1 MLIHVQQINHGR
13 HEHDASAYS
22 QKSYEQA
29 ADKSEQKN
37 CNGHRIQNA
46 LREWLRSVQ
55 LSPLF
60 STVRLSAASSGEH
73 AVTLRNAHVFLFAWN
88 LLYLLVSVTSAVWP
102 VGSLLDHLGSQM
114 TLDPRKYRAVDS
126 GWMGVNNDEE
136 FDATH
141 AYRPE
146 TGVFQRHATE
156 GRHHR
161 LRLCGPAPGA
171 AICRGGAQSHR
182 VRY

>member
-1 MLIHVQQINHGR
+1 M
-13 HEHDASAYS
+13 
-22 QKSYEQA
+22 
-29 ADKSEQKN
+29 
-37 CNGHRIQNA
+37 
-46 LREWLRSVQ
+46 Q

-60 STVRLSAASSGEH
+60 STVLLSAATS
-73 AVTLRNAHVFLFAWN
+73 LKCRNTRKRACFLFAWE

-102 VGSLLDHLGSQM
+102 AGSLLDHLGSQM
-114 TLDPRKYRAVDS
+114 TLDLRKYRAVDS

-141 AYRPE
+141 AIDRE
-146 TGVFQRHATE
+146 TGIFQRRATK

-171 AICRGGAQSHR
+171 AIAEAGHKVTGFDTDPNKVSMLN
-182 VRY
+182 VGKSPTSNTFLE